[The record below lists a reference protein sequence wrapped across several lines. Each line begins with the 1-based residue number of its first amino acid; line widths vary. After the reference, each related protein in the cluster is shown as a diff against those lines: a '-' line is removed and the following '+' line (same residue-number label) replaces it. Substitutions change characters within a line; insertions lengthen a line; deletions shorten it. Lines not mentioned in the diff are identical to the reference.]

1 MGGEGREGVVRGMEG
16 KQGRAR
22 EEEGGLVEGI
32 MPGVHVSMGREGGRE
47 GGREREREGG
57 SPCTWDQ
64 RAMVEGELHVIED
77 QGQQLG
83 DKASHA

>member
-1 MGGEGREGVVRGMEG
+1 MPPPEARRRISRPRRLRAMGGEGREGVVRGMEG

-47 GGREREREGG
+47 GGRERGREGH
-57 SPCTWDQ
+57 
-64 RAMVEGELHVIED
+64 HVP
-77 QGQQLG
+77 GTNVRW
-83 DKASHA
+83 